1 MPHATG
7 RRDRFFEHADMLDT
21 QVGQSKND
29 DPADVAH
36 VGFDAMMRGHGDVV
50 SGWKNKLQSAIANV
64 TPAGLLAEQQF
75 EWPSLAQRR
84 SQLLLAGDRA
94 LRGLLALFAGL
105 VFFALTRTMRVER
118 QVPAAAVPDGLG
130 AYHQAGSAEAR
141 ALAPGRAQDAAVLV
155 EGRRRS

>member
-1 MPHATG
+1 
-7 RRDRFFEHADMLDT
+7 MLDT

-50 SGWKNKLQSAIANV
+50 SGWKNRLQSAIANV
-64 TPAGLLAEQQF
+64 TQAYWQNNSSNGRAWLSEEAK
-75 EWPSLAQRR
+75 
-84 SQLLLAGDRA
+84 LLLAGDRA